1 MKKLLNIGLVI
12 VLLVGVGVL
21 VKNRQNLSSEKDEK
35 EVGAET
41 PEVLRMGLIPADDA
55 EEQMRN
61 YQPMADY
68 LEETLEM
75 KVEMIVTHDYT
86 AAIEAMRAK
95 HLDVAWF
102 GPFSYVL
109 ANKEANAEAIVVGLR
124 RDTGESSYRTFIVTQ
139 SDSGIKTLDD
149 IKGKT
154 FAFVDPASTSGN
166 LIPRKLFAEAGIDP
180 EADFASIIY
189 AGTHNTVALAIQ
201 NKTVEAGA
209 YSDTTYRRMIEEN
222 QLDKDAT
229 FIIAKS
235 PPIPGS
241 PIVVR
246 GDLPEELKQEVKQ
259 AILEMDQQVM
269 HKVQGWGDIEKY
281 VETTDADYNV
291 IRETAK
297 VLNLDL
303 TEQK

>member
-1 MKKLLNIGLVI
+1 MKKSIIISLV
-12 VLLVGVGVL
+12 VLAALVGGLMMNSLLTRVDTTVEPM
-21 VKNRQNLSSEKDEK
+21 K
-35 EVGAET
+35 T
-41 PEVLRMGLIPADDA
+41 LRIGLIPADDA
-55 EEQMRN
+55 EEQIRN

-68 LEETLEM
+68 LEETLGME
-75 KVEMIVTHDYT
+75 VEMTVTHDYT

-95 HLDVAWF
+95 HIDMAWF

-109 ANKEANAEAIVVGLR
+109 ANKEADAEAIVVGLR

-139 SDSGIKTLDD
+139 ADSGIKTLDD
-149 IKGKT
+149 IRGKT

-180 EADFASIIY
+180 ETDFASIIY
-189 AGTHNTVALAIQ
+189 AGMHNTSALAIK
-201 NKTVEAGA
+201 NGTVDAGA
-209 YSDTTYRRMIEEN
+209 YSDTTYRRMVEEN
-222 QLDKDAT
+222 QIEEDAT

-246 GDLPEELKQEVKQ
+246 GDLPEEFKQEIKQ
-259 AILEMDQQVM
+259 AILDMDQQVM
-269 HKVQGWGDIEKY
+269 HEVQGWGDIEKY
-281 VETTDADYNV
+281 VEAMDSDYNV

-303 TEQK
+303 TEMK